1 MKFKSIKKKIWSI
14 VIIITTLI
22 GILPVQANTTETP
35 VKDVELDGRWDDP
48 IRSAAT
54 NCPITVFTDGYLLTL
69 KNASPDRDMTIRIT
83 DMAKGGVVYE
93 NDIPEVQSAYITIS
107 IANFPAEEYKLE
119 ITGTPSGHLTGY
131 FTKE

>member
-1 MKFKSIKKKIWSI
+1 MKLKSIKKKIWSI

-54 NCPITVFTDGYLLTL
+54 NCPITVFTD
-69 KNASPDRDMTIRIT
+69 A
-83 DMAKGGVVYE
+83 
-93 NDIPEVQSAYITIS
+93 IS
-107 IANFPAEEYKLE
+107 L
-119 ITGTPSGHLTGY
+119 PSRTRHPTVI
-131 FTKE
+131 

>member
-1 MKFKSIKKKIWSI
+1 MEYSYYHNYINRYFACTK
-14 VIIITTLI
+14 
-22 GILPVQANTTETP
+22 ANTTETP

-107 IANFPAEEYKLE
+107 IANFPAGEYKLE
-119 ITGTPSGHLTGY
+119 ITGTSFG
-131 FTKE
+131 

>member
-1 MKFKSIKKKIWSI
+1 MKLKSIKKKIWSI

-54 NCPITVFTDGYLLTL
+54 NCPITVIYRWL
-69 KNASPDRDMTIRIT
+69 SPYPQERVTR
-83 DMAKGGVVYE
+83 
-93 NDIPEVQSAYITIS
+93 P
-107 IANFPAEEYKLE
+107 
-119 ITGTPSGHLTGY
+119 
-131 FTKE
+131 

>member
-1 MKFKSIKKKIWSI
+1 MKLKSIKKKIWSI

-93 NDIPEVQSAYITIS
+93 NDIPEVQSAYIT
-107 IANFPAEEYKLE
+107 NFYCKFPCRR
-119 ITGTPSGHLTGY
+119 I
-131 FTKE
+131 

>member
-1 MKFKSIKKKIWSI
+1 MKLKSIKKKIWSI

-48 IRSAAT
+48 IRSAA
-54 NCPITVFTDGYLLTL
+54 
-69 KNASPDRDMTIRIT
+69 PDRDMTIRIT

>member
-1 MKFKSIKKKIWSI
+1 MKLKSIKKKIWSI

-93 NDIPEVQSAYITIS
+93 MIFLKYRALTSQFLLQIS
-107 IANFPAEEYKLE
+107 LQKNIN
-119 ITGTPSGHLTGY
+119 
-131 FTKE
+131 